1 MLFSSLINGFLQIFA
16 LFGVIPFI
24 NLIVE
29 KNNFYNTNLGIF
41 VKNNIGFFDV
51 NNLLLLSAVFLILIV
66 LFKNFYSWFHVGL
79 VAKFI
84 AKIEVR
90 MRNNTLDKVIH
101 SRFEWIN
108 NYNSNYLREVVFNY
122 AGAWGSQFVK
132 SLLILKN
139 ELLILFFILGTLI
152 YMDPASAVTLI
163 ILSALVGMTII
174 FIVKNKLY
182 FLEEK
187 KRSTFVKAAHLL
199 INAFQGIK
207 DIKMSQSENYFN
219 NKFNEVSKV
228 ASDAEATRQQ
238 WAILPRLIVETFSY
252 CLILLIL
259 SMIIFFGN
267 DMKTSV
273 SILAVYAFAAFRI
286 MPIVSQCISNFTSI
300 INVTPLL
307 EQLLKIRL
315 ETDYIDSF
323 NEKKIKLKRSLE
335 LKNISFKYDEH
346 NKFVLNKINYKLK
359 KGYIYGL
366 VGLSGSGKSTLINLM
381 SGILYPNQGEI
392 FLDGYKI
399 KKKDIKFL
407 RNFISYVGQD
417 AYIFEGTI
425 EENIC
430 FTNKID
436 EIDDKLL
443 KESLHNAQLSDWI
456 ENKKIKKIALGE
468 RGNKISG
475 GQRQRLSIARAFY
488 NNADFVIFD
497 EGTSSLDG
505 IQESSIKNI
514 LFKLKKQSIIFMVA
528 HKISAVQNCDEIFVL
543 ENGSITDKGSHKNLL
558 NTNKFYK
565 NVVMNQMINN

>member
-1 MLFSSLINGFLQIFA
+1 MSFDLLKVDEKFYTIFLLFSSLINGFLQIFA

-51 NNLLLLSAVFLILIV
+51 NNLFLLLSAVFLILIV

-139 ELLILFFILGTLI
+139 ELLILLFILGTLI

-323 NEKKIKLKRSLE
+323 NEKKIKLKKSLE

-381 SGILYPNQGEI
+381 SGILYPNQG
-392 FLDGYKI
+392 G
-399 KKKDIKFL
+399 
-407 RNFISYVGQD
+407 NFPG
-417 AYIFEGTI
+417 
-425 EENIC
+425 
-430 FTNKID
+430 
-436 EIDDKLL
+436 
-443 KESLHNAQLSDWI
+443 WI
-456 ENKKIKKIALGE
+456 
-468 RGNKISG
+468 
-475 GQRQRLSIARAFY
+475 
-488 NNADFVIFD
+488 
-497 EGTSSLDG
+497 
-505 IQESSIKNI
+505 
-514 LFKLKKQSIIFMVA
+514 
-528 HKISAVQNCDEIFVL
+528 
-543 ENGSITDKGSHKNLL
+543 
-558 NTNKFYK
+558 
-565 NVVMNQMINN
+565 